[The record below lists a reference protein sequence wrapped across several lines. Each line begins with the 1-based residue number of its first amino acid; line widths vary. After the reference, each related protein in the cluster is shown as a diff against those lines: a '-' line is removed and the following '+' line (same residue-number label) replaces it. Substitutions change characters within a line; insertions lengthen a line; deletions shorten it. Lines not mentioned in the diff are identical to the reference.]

1 MVDWAAI
8 FSGTL
13 AAFFTFRTLL
23 YVEVANGLLAQ
34 MIAASLSPQDRAAYI
49 SIADPFFFAVEQMS
63 AANSV
68 GLVSLALY
76 PFVGM
81 LRLFK
86 SFEAQPRLAIV
97 TATLKTAAPD
107 FGHFMLVIA
116 CVFACLL
123 VSGILFLGQDMEGFT
138 TPEHAFRSSLLA
150 VLGHWDWEVLNQIG
164 HFKAAFWLWVFS
176 IVLSLIALNML
187 LAIIL
192 DAYSYEKEKASEDKS
207 SMMSDQ
213 SLINPDSLMS
223 TVPQMPREQAVR
235 TLSKALERQE
245 KLEVGFQNEDM
256 IQRDYCGR
264 ELGSFITL
272 LAKGN
277 PKNVELLF
285 TRKPN
290 HHSWAWEELLEARE
304 CFLTL
309 RCAKQYMGFIS
320 ERLFRARDLLKG
332 SEGES
337 DEFERGSE
345 FSKLLYHAHHKM
357 LDLGRILRGGCPM
370 VALSGKERQEV
381 LELRLRRPSRTD
393 AQALLEKAEAQR
405 AHLASELK
413 VVEASKARPA
423 EVDANALNK
432 WLRSVRVRMALGV
445 NRGAM
450 PRPLGSLPRTRSCEE
465 QQAIKDLID
474 EIAFSQKIKV
484 VIAGRNPL
492 GLQNGAT
499 IQQAHASTERS
510 MYFGL
515 QSLTTTFKQH
525 FPGAAGGCDVEISG
539 WEARHALQMLAEDN
553 PAVIGVLS
561 TPSAFVGEEWRERLL
576 QIATKWT
583 DRGRLMVHW
592 YNHARRNFQS
602 YIKSNDSPLRKRYVH
617 VLRPLL
623 SVAWQRREKGS
634 NFPPLDL
641 AELLQQ
647 VTDLGA
653 VAAAEAAAVSSL
665 IHQVEELPEALP
677 RSSQLDELI
686 VRLLQDEKMP
696 SSKPS
701 SGLGDLEA
709 F

>member
-1 MVDWAAI
+1 MVFYNAQHGIYTYVSVNFFLNRGGNIYKLLHLMSSPAQPLNMPTAQLVPIIFCGALWGGGLLYMLIGEFRDIIRTVRSSQLGCCRAIALEYIGFWNMVDWAAI

-207 SMMSDQ
+207 LLQQTSEVWRRRSQRRRGERVNLSQIYEAFKKKYKNNLSSMMSDQ

-256 IQRDYCGR
+256 IQRDVQ
-264 ELGSFITL
+264 
-272 LAKGN
+272 
-277 PKNVELLF
+277 KNLEDFQYTMKDICRDVEEVAAQLDYF
-285 TRKPN
+285 
-290 HHSWAWEELLEARE
+290 
-304 CFLTL
+304 
-309 RCAKQYMGFIS
+309 
-320 ERLFRARDLLKG
+320 ERLQASGDASYDFYFGKEQA
-332 SEGES
+332 SE
-337 DEFERGSE
+337 ERT
-345 FSKLLYHAHHKM
+345 SKAWIQ
-357 LDLGRILRGGCPM
+357 RM
-370 VALSGKERQEV
+370 VTELSG
-381 LELRLRRPSRTD
+381 D
-393 AQALLEKAEAQR
+393 
-405 AHLASELK
+405 
-413 VVEASKARPA
+413 
-423 EVDANALNK
+423 
-432 WLRSVRVRMALGV
+432 
-445 NRGAM
+445 
-450 PRPLGSLPRTRSCEE
+450 
-465 QQAIKDLID
+465 
-474 EIAFSQKIKV
+474 
-484 VIAGRNPL
+484 
-492 GLQNGAT
+492 
-499 IQQAHASTERS
+499 
-510 MYFGL
+510 
-515 QSLTTTFKQH
+515 LTTTFHNGLQRYRDWQGRVETEQNDLHESITDMQSLVQQH
-525 FPGAAGGCDVEISG
+525 AGQVREMMHAVDCLLEPGHTAG
-539 WEARHALQMLAEDN
+539 
-553 PAVIGVLS
+553 LS
-561 TPSAFVGEEWRERLL
+561 
-576 QIATKWT
+576 
-583 DRGRLMVHW
+583 H
-592 YNHARRNFQS
+592 
-602 YIKSNDSPLRKRYVH
+602 
-617 VLRPLL
+617 
-623 SVAWQRREKGS
+623 
-634 NFPPLDL
+634 
-641 AELLQQ
+641 
-647 VTDLGA
+647 
-653 VAAAEAAAVSSL
+653 
-665 IHQVEELPEALP
+665 
-677 RSSQLDELI
+677 
-686 VRLLQDEKMP
+686 
-696 SSKPS
+696 
-701 SGLGDLEA
+701 LEGQG
-709 F
+709 

>member
-207 SMMSDQ
+207 LLQQTSEVWRRRSQRRRGERVNLSQIYEAFKKKYKNNLSSMMSDQ

-256 IQRDYCGR
+256 IQRDVQ
-264 ELGSFITL
+264 
-272 LAKGN
+272 
-277 PKNVELLF
+277 KNLEDFQYTMKDICRDVEEVAAQLDYF
-285 TRKPN
+285 
-290 HHSWAWEELLEARE
+290 
-304 CFLTL
+304 
-309 RCAKQYMGFIS
+309 
-320 ERLFRARDLLKG
+320 ERLQASGDASYDFYFGKEQA
-332 SEGES
+332 SE
-337 DEFERGSE
+337 ERT
-345 FSKLLYHAHHKM
+345 SKAWIQ
-357 LDLGRILRGGCPM
+357 RM
-370 VALSGKERQEV
+370 VTELSG
-381 LELRLRRPSRTD
+381 D
-393 AQALLEKAEAQR
+393 
-405 AHLASELK
+405 
-413 VVEASKARPA
+413 
-423 EVDANALNK
+423 
-432 WLRSVRVRMALGV
+432 
-445 NRGAM
+445 
-450 PRPLGSLPRTRSCEE
+450 
-465 QQAIKDLID
+465 
-474 EIAFSQKIKV
+474 
-484 VIAGRNPL
+484 
-492 GLQNGAT
+492 
-499 IQQAHASTERS
+499 
-510 MYFGL
+510 
-515 QSLTTTFKQH
+515 LTTTFHNGLQRYRDWQGRVETEQNDLHESITDMQSLVQQH
-525 FPGAAGGCDVEISG
+525 AGQVREMMHAVDCLLEPGHTAG
-539 WEARHALQMLAEDN
+539 
-553 PAVIGVLS
+553 LS
-561 TPSAFVGEEWRERLL
+561 
-576 QIATKWT
+576 
-583 DRGRLMVHW
+583 H
-592 YNHARRNFQS
+592 
-602 YIKSNDSPLRKRYVH
+602 
-617 VLRPLL
+617 
-623 SVAWQRREKGS
+623 
-634 NFPPLDL
+634 
-641 AELLQQ
+641 
-647 VTDLGA
+647 
-653 VAAAEAAAVSSL
+653 
-665 IHQVEELPEALP
+665 
-677 RSSQLDELI
+677 
-686 VRLLQDEKMP
+686 
-696 SSKPS
+696 
-701 SGLGDLEA
+701 LEGQG
-709 F
+709 